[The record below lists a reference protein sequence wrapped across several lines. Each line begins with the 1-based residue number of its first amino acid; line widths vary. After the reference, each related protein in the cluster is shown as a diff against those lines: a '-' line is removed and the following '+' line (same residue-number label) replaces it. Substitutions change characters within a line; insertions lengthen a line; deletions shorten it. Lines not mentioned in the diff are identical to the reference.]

1 MRLLLLFTSD
11 KRLQLVS
18 LTSYNVI
25 VCLSRTMI
33 LIASY
38 NLHVFMELDASS
50 EVKLVPRVPEIRLV
64 SGGNFLLGSPK
75 VARLT
80 VATP

>member
-1 MRLLLLFTSD
+1 
-11 KRLQLVS
+11 
-18 LTSYNVI
+18 
-25 VCLSRTMI
+25 MI